1 MPRPKFETIDD
12 YIASC
17 PEAVQRALTH
27 IRAAIRA
34 GAPQAE
40 EVISYGIPAFR
51 LNGWLYYFSAHKN
64 HYTLSS
70 PPPNAV
76 WDAFAD
82 RISGYKRSQSAL
94 QFPKAKPLP
103 LALITEMT
111 AAKARENT
119 GGQT

>member
-1 MPRPKFETIDD
+1 MAGKFETVDA
-12 YIASC
+12 YIAAF
-17 PEAVQRALTH
+17 PEAERKDLTA

-34 GAPQAE
+34 GAPEAE

-82 RISGYKRSQSAL
+82 RISGYKRSLSAL
-94 QFPKAKPLP
+94 QFPRNQPLP

-111 AAKARENT
+111 AAKARENA
-119 GGQT
+119 GGRV